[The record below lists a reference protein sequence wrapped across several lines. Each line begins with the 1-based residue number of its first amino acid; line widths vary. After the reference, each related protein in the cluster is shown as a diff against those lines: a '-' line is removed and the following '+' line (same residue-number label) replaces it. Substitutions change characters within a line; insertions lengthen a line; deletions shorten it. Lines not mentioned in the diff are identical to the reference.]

1 MAVLLH
7 VFLDVATA
15 SAVAN
20 IKLPGV
26 VTVPFRIS
34 ATADG
39 IVLTSRKGAKLISYG
54 GSEYTVSIGKALKG
68 NISVAYTKLTASVFG
83 YFTDE
88 AKKVMNFLSSIIN
101 FALIYNTRLNIL
113 GKKELNLRFFDGAP
127 NLKLEA
133 KMLVRY
139 NFAGII
145 FALIKIL
152 FAR

>member
-39 IVLTSRKGAKLISYG
+39 IVLTSRKGAKLISG
-54 GSEYTVSIGKALKG
+54 FSEQITPKEYKER
-68 NISVAYTKLTASVFG
+68 VFH
-83 YFTDE
+83 
-88 AKKVMNFLSSIIN
+88 
-101 FALIYNTRLNIL
+101 
-113 GKKELNLRFFDGAP
+113 
-127 NLKLEA
+127 
-133 KMLVRY
+133 
-139 NFAGII
+139 
-145 FALIKIL
+145 
-152 FAR
+152 